1 MLEIIKIEDRNEK
14 SIIAEEVLENS
25 EKFFQPI
32 KTKYEYIEEVKDLDF
47 FAAFEG
53 EEVLGFISSKYS
65 SFDCGEIHTFGV
77 KKEYKGKEID
87 RLLYENLENYLK
99 TKVDFIQIKT
109 IAEGISERADR
120 IISFY
125 RSLGFKDLEVI
136 PEIWGHRNPCL
147 IMIKK
152 ISEKKPIEK
161 KKKKV
166 PIGKVIAVILAILI
180 INPYFSIF
188 QIMDYIS
195 EKKMEEYISENTVEK
210 KEPIKNLE
218 KISIYELV
226 GLLGDSGYMMEV
238 PDENLFYLFIKKDE
252 KKIREFEKYVDDK
265 GLFLELIDVD
275 ESYPITI
282 NYDVDFQNVE
292 EDIVNILGRF
302 ETSEALKEKLKK
314 ELNAD
319 IEEIYIVKINKL
331 KEVRELDYL

>member
-32 KTKYEYIEEVKDLDF
+32 KTKYEYIEEVKNLDF

-77 KKEYKGKEID
+77 KKEYKEKEID
-87 RLLYENLENYLK
+87 KLLYENLENYLK

-109 IAEGISERADR
+109 IAEGISERDNR

-238 PDENLFYLFIKKDE
+238 PDENSFYLFIKKDE